1 MSTAISIPQEPA
13 FIPDMSLPVEVAGA
27 TAEVEAPAKGRVLDC
42 PEALKSLD
50 KNAEDRW
57 RQLSR
62 TARQDFLKEFAIDEL
77 VFRLQCQAERERR
90 SDLSYDD
97 DARTTIWDTVAC
109 RLGVKARFTKPVTVE
124 ITKPHPGEALRQASG
139 FGCVTRDVKTYA
151 TLIGRVIP
159 TLKDQ
164 RLLRLRAIKLMAW
177 AEARK
182 TAAGYEPGFSLTD
195 IVHASELAP
204 GEDGLTDPQLQM
216 RYPMPSSAGQEFP
229 ARAGRKKIHDDAK
242 AKQKA
247 YRARQKALRNTPET
261 MENGVRS
268 QERPF

>member
-13 FIPDMSLPVEVAGA
+13 FIPEMSLP
-27 TAEVEAPAKGRVLDC
+27 AEVEGATDGFEARAKGRVLDC

-90 SDLSYDD
+90 ADLPYDD
-97 DARTTIWDTVAC
+97 NARTTIWDTVSC
-109 RLGVKARFTKPVTVE
+109 RLGTKVRFTRPATVE
-124 ITKPHPGEALRQASG
+124 RTSPHPGEDLRQAST
-139 FGCVTRDVKTYA
+139 FGSVTRDIETYA
-151 TLIGRVIP
+151 TLIGRVIS
-159 TLKDQ
+159 TLRDQ
-164 RLLRLRAIKLMAW
+164 RLLRLRAIKLIFW

-182 TAAGYEPGFSLTD
+182 IAAGYEPGFSLMD

-204 GEDGLTDPQLQM
+204 GEDGSTEAQLLV

-229 ARAGRKKIHDDAK
+229 ARAGRKKLYQNSTERQRAC
-242 AKQKA
+242 
-247 YRARQKALRNTPET
+247 RARKRLSRNIPET
-261 MENGVRS
+261 VENGLGA
-268 QERPF
+268 